1 MVGSFPGCCARAA
14 SGHAIAVPPS
24 SIMNL
29 RRFIP
34 SAPCGTSGCC
44 QPTAFPSYRTGII
57 KCSYGVSGHMTYGS
71 EVSGFGLLG

>member
-1 MVGSFPGCCARAA
+1 
-14 SGHAIAVPPS
+14 
-24 SIMNL
+24 MNF

-44 QPTAFPSYRTGII
+44 QPACSRNAAFPAYRTGII
-57 KCSYGVSGHMTYGS
+57 KCSYGVSGHMTYAT